1 MQTTT
6 RRGFLARS
14 AGLAA
19 AFALPAVFPG
29 KVRGAS
35 ERIVM
40 GIIGCG
46 GQGTGDMNA
55 LKGTGTA
62 VYAAACDVYTAN
74 RERARSMNGS
84 GCAGYNDFRDL
95 LDRKDIDAVNIGTPD
110 HWHAL
115 GSIMACQAGKDVYVE
130 KPMCHN
136 LWEGAKMVEAARME
150 IEPLLES
157 GFQDIVVSLKSHDPA
172 MTIAANVL
180 FAENFD
186 LPLHIGVTE
195 AGLPDVGAVRSAVGI
210 GSLLISGIGDTIR
223 VSLTGDPVEE
233 VVVGK
238 RILRACGLLKR
249 GVELVSCPTCGRC
262 RVDLIGVA
270 NEISRRLP
278 QIEKYIQV
286 AIMGCEV
293 NGPGE
298 AKMADVGIAGGN
310 GYFLLFK
317 KGKVIEKVPQEAVVE
332 RLLVEIEELAAV
344 SDD

>member
-1 MQTTT
+1 MTVQSMLSVPTSDIE
-6 RRGFLARS
+6 RALGQIRELASAGCDIIRLAIRDRDAVEAFREIRSCVDLPLVADIHFDHRLAILAAEAGADKLRINPGNIGSDAKVREVASAALEYGIPIRIGVNAGSLPEKLARNE
-14 AGLAA
+14 
-19 AFALPAVFPG
+19 P
-29 KVRGAS
+29 
-35 ERIVM
+35 
-40 GIIGCG
+40 
-46 GQGTGDMNA
+46 
-55 LKGTGTA
+55 TA
-62 VYAAACDVYTAN
+62 
-74 RERARSMNGS
+74 E
-84 GCAGYNDFRDL
+84 
-95 LDRKDIDAVNIGTPD
+95 
-110 HWHAL
+110 
-115 GSIMACQAGKDVYVE
+115 
-130 KPMCHN
+130 
-136 LWEGAKMVEAARME
+136 KMVEAARME